1 MLMST
6 TPFASA
12 ATHGATD
19 TIETALF
26 AFDQRIT
33 AGGEA
38 VERFKAEVNFGIG
51 LARANSARQDEWIA
65 LLKAAVVQVTD
76 ALQSGMNS
84 EQAIVAAEDTL
95 SPLGEAAKQYAIH
108 CVGHGHIDMDWMWN
122 WPETVATVNDT
133 FTTVDRLMSEFP
145 DFRYSQS
152 QASVYQIMKDYL
164 PELYA
169 KVKARVASGQ
179 WEVTAN
185 QWVEGDKNLA
195 SGEILSRH
203 ILYTKRFFQ
212 REFGLPFDRVT
223 IDWEP
228 DTFGHGH
235 TLPTILNKGG
245 IKRYYLHRAGPGP
258 QLFWWKGKDG
268 SKVLTFDDRA
278 RGYNG
283 QINANI
289 VKGIFEFERAT
300 ALKDF
305 LFVFGVGDHGGG
317 PTRNDIRNGIK
328 MQNWPIWP
336 RILFSTTDAFYG
348 IAEQQARNLPVIDAE
363 LNYVFE
369 GCYTAQSNIKR
380 ANRKSENALVEAEMA
395 ALVARGLTGFEYPV
409 DVLQLGWQHAM
420 FNQFHDILPGSGVHS
435 TYEYAQG
442 LYQEVLART
451 TMVKTRSLRQVAAQ
465 VNVGRIAGLPQ
476 GFDVGGGP
484 GDVPYDG
491 SMTRRG
497 AGGGDSDPFVIFNP
511 SPWKRSEVVAM
522 RIWDR
527 AYAAGAPL
535 AVVDDTGQ
543 RFPAQVT
550 ERGNYWGHTF
560 IGVAYPAQDVPGL
573 GYRTYHV
580 IPQTAPDSA
589 PSANADRGAW
599 GDGKGTIENEFLKIE
614 VEQASGAIVHLI
626 DKRTMVELVPEGKRI
641 GLLEYFLETP
651 HPMTAWVMGQIKEY
665 KPFVTGG
672 AIDCPNN
679 GPHLATVRSQHKLNN
694 STFTLTI
701 SLTANSS
708 RVDFNLDVNWLERGA
723 PDIGVP
729 MLRVAFPLALTG
741 ITASFECANGHVTR
755 TTEPRKLASY
765 TSVLG
770 GLYWPKSEPVDTAP
784 GDVPAQKWANLTGM
798 HVATFTPFGA
808 LVLNDTKYGY
818 NVDGDTIR
826 LTLLRSSYDPDPLP
840 ELGNHSIRF
849 ALLPHGG
856 GDHLPSNATRA
867 GYAFNLPFN
876 VVGTDVH
883 DGPLASSA
891 GFAELLTSNVMLS
904 GMKKAE
910 DSDALI
916 VRLYEMEGKAT
927 TAKLRLA
934 EALCQPDALVCET
947 DVMEQPLAHNTAVL
961 NAGVLSVDISP
972 FGQATV
978 KIG

>member
-1 MLMST
+1 MPMST
-6 TPFASA
+6 YPFA
-12 ATHGATD
+12 TND
-19 TIETALF
+19 IIDKALF
-26 AFDQRIT
+26 AFDQRVI
-33 AGGEA
+33 AGNEA
-38 VERFKAEVNFGIG
+38 VERFRAEVNFGVG
-51 LARANSARQDEWIA
+51 LARANSAKQTEWIA
-65 LLKAAVVQVTD
+65 LLGAAIAQVSD
-76 ALQSGMNS
+76 ALQSGSSN
-84 EQAIVAAEDTL
+84 EQAVTAAETTL
-95 SPLGEAAKQYAIH
+95 APLGEAAKQYAIH

-133 FTTVDRLMSEFP
+133 FTTVDRLMTEFP
-145 DFRYSQS
+145 DFHYSQS

-179 WEVTAN
+179 WEVTAS

-195 SGEILSRH
+195 SGEILCRH
-203 ILYTKRFFQ
+203 ILCTKRFFQ
-212 REFGLPFDRVT
+212 QEFGLPLDRVV

-258 QLFWWKGKDG
+258 MLFWWQGKDG
-268 SKVLTFDDRA
+268 SRVLTFDDRP

-283 QINANI
+283 QINASI
-289 VKGIFEFERAT
+289 VKYLFEFERAT

-317 PTRNDIRNGIK
+317 PTRNDIRAAIK
-328 MQNWPIWP
+328 MNDWPIWP
-336 RILFSTTDAFYG
+336 RILFSTTDAFYS

-380 ANRKSENALVEAEMA
+380 ANRKSENALVEAEMI
-395 ALVARGLTGFEYPV
+395 ALVARGHAGVEYPTAAFK
-409 DVLQLGWQHAM
+409 LGWQHAM
-420 FNQFHDILPGSGVHS
+420 FNQFHDILPGSGVHA

-442 LYQEVLART
+442 LYQEVLAQT
-451 TMVKTRSLRQVAAQ
+451 TMVKTRSLRQLAAQ
-465 VNVGRIAGLPQ
+465 VNVGHIEGLPQ

-511 SPWKRSEVVAM
+511 SPWKRTELATM

-527 AYAAGAPL
+527 AYGNMPL
-535 AVVDDTGQ
+535 AVVDDAGH

-550 ERGNYWGHTF
+550 ERGNYWGHTY

-573 GYRTYHV
+573 GYRTYHI
-580 IPQTAPDSA
+580 IPQVAPDEPA
-589 PSANADRGAW
+589 GAW
-599 GDGKGTIENEFLKIE
+599 GDGKGTIENEFLKVE
-614 VEQASGAIVHLI
+614 VDQASGAIAHLY
-626 DKRTMVELVPEGKRI
+626 DKRNMVDLVPEGKRL

-665 KPFVTGG
+665 KPFLSGG

-679 GPHLATVRSQHKLNN
+679 GPHLATVRARHKLNN

-701 SLTANSS
+701 SLAADLP
-708 RVDFNLDVNWLERGA
+708 RVDFTLDVNWLERGA
-723 PDIGVP
+723 ADIGVP

-741 ITASFECANGHVTR
+741 VTATFECANGHVTR
-755 TTEPRKLASY
+755 ATQPRKLASY
-765 TSVLG
+765 TSALG
-770 GLYWPKSEPVDTAP
+770 GTYWPTSEPVDTTP

-798 HVATFTPFGA
+798 HAATFTPFGA

-840 ELGNHSIRF
+840 ELGNHTIRF

-856 GDHLPSNATRA
+856 GEHLPSNATRA

-883 DGPLASSA
+883 EGPLAPSA
-891 GFAELLTSNVMLS
+891 GYAELLNANVMLS

-934 EALCQPDALVCET
+934 EALCQPNAPACET
-947 DVMEQPLAHNTAVL
+947 DVMEQPLAHSTA
-961 NAGVLSVDISP
+961 AMHDGVLSVDIAP
-972 FGQATV
+972 FGLVTV